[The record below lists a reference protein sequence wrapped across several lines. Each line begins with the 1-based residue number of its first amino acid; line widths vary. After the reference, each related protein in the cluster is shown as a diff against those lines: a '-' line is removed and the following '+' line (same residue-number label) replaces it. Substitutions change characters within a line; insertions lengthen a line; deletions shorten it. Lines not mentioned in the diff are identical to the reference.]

1 VLESVVEE
9 ASGVGGCVGTE
20 VTEVREGRRP
30 TIGDVARLAGVS
42 TTTVSFVLN
51 DVLGSGISERTRTRV
66 RASAHELRYRPNAT
80 ARLLRTD
87 RSYTIGFVTDEIAS
101 TPFAGDVIKGAQEAA
116 WEAGKIL
123 TIVNTGENREIEES
137 AVGMM
142 LERRVEG
149 IIFAAMYHRA
159 VEPPADSREVPTV
172 LLNCFSEDGSW
183 ASVVPDE
190 VSGGRTATEVLLDKG
205 HERVGFINLPRGV
218 PATVGRLEGYERAL
232 GARGL
237 PFDDSLVR
245 YGDGT
250 AGGGYRLAA
259 GLMRAL
265 DPPTAIF
272 CGNDPTAMGAYE
284 ALKERG
290 LRIPEDVAVVG
301 FDNQELIAA
310 HLRPALSTVALP
322 HHEMG
327 RWAVEY
333 LIEKAKLGE
342 TSPTR
347 HAIGCP
353 YVGRESV

>member
-1 VLESVVEE
+1 MDT
-9 ASGVGGCVGTE
+9 GTMK
-20 VTEVREGRRP
+20 TRKGRSP

-42 TTTVSFVLN
+42 PTTVSFVLN
-51 DVLGSGISERTRTRV
+51 DVAGSHISEPTRTRV
-66 RASAHELRYRPNAT
+66 RASVRELRYRPNAT

-87 RSYTIGFVTDEIAS
+87 QSYTIGFVTDEIAS

-123 TIVNTGENREIEES
+123 IIVNTGENREIEES

-149 IIFAAMYHRA
+149 IIHAAMYHRA

-172 LLNCFSEDGSW
+172 LLNCYSEDGTW

-190 VSGGRTATEVLLDKG
+190 VSGGCTATEVLLGKG
-205 HERVGFINLPRGV
+205 HERVGFINLPPGI
-218 PATVGRLEGYERAL
+218 PAAVGRLQGYKRAL
-232 GARGL
+232 EARGL

-245 YGDGT
+245 NGDGT
-250 AGGGYRLAA
+250 ARSGYRLAA
-259 GLMRAL
+259 GLIRAP

-272 CGNDPTAMGAYE
+272 CGNDPMAMGAYE

-333 LIEKAKLGE
+333 LIDRAARGV
-342 TSPTR
+342 TPPAR